1 MYNQQ
6 RRKYESNSTSRMEK
20 TGRTYPSSGTRDHS
34 RTTKVW
40 IHNRIYTGAR
50 GPAGRQIDD
59 TVQRPGASATRRS
72 SSLKQPQKHAACR
85 AGKSNVLEIITLRA
99 PSWGLATSLK
109 QQATSVKLQAAS
121 RKLQASQ
128 IIVNKIQ
135 A

>member
-1 MYNQQ
+1 
-6 RRKYESNSTSRMEK
+6 
-20 TGRTYPSSGTRDHS
+20 
-34 RTTKVW
+34 
-40 IHNRIYTGAR
+40 
-50 GPAGRQIDD
+50 
-59 TVQRPGASATRRS
+59 
-72 SSLKQPQKHAACR
+72 
-85 AGKSNVLEIITLRA
+85 LEIITLRA

>member
-20 TGRTYPSSGTRDHS
+20 TGRTYPSSGTCDHS

-72 SSLKQPQKHAACR
+72 SSPEQPQKHAACR
-85 AGKSNVLEIITLRA
+85 ARKSNLLEIITLRA
-99 PSWGLATSLK
+99 PSWGLATSHLLRAASSKPQATSRK
-109 QQATSVKLQAAS
+109 QQAAS
-121 RKLQASQ
+121 YKRLK
-128 IIVNKIQ
+128 
-135 A
+135 